1 LKIGTTQLVL
11 QLIARQAAPA
21 IELDHPVTAV
31 KQVSRDQ
38 DLKATVRRKNG
49 RSITGL
55 EIQEQYYMAAEKHL
69 AGSDPETDWIL
80 REWKATLQCLTN
92 DRGQLVGRLDWV
104 TKLWLL
110 ETFVREERLMW
121 DDPWLASLD
130 LEYHNVNPE
139 RGLYLGLEAEGKA
152 WRMTTDADID
162 AAMVEGPRDTRGGL
176 RGLCVRRFPDQIKSM
191 QWERI
196 QFSGGLLP
204 RTLEM
209 SDLFEPSDVKA
220 CAAAF
225 ESAASPMDAL
235 KAWNSGK
242 ESRS

>member
-1 LKIGTTQLVL
+1 M
-11 QLIARQAAPA
+11 
-21 IELDHPVTAV
+21 
-31 KQVSRDQ
+31 
-38 DLKATVRRKNG
+38 
-49 RSITGL
+49 TGL
-55 EIQEQYYMAAEKHL
+55 EIQEQYYLEAEKQL

-80 REWKATLQCLTN
+80 GEWKSTLRSLTG

-110 ETFVREERLMW
+110 ETFVREERLRW

-130 LEYHNVNPE
+130 LEYHNVNPD
-139 RGLYLGLEAEGKA
+139 RGLYLGLEAEGKV
-152 WRMTTDADID
+152 WRMTTDAAVD
-162 AAMVEGPRDTRGGL
+162 AAMLAGPEDTRGGL
-176 RGLCVRRFPDQIKSM
+176 RGLCIRRFPDQIKSM

-209 SDLFEPSDVKA
+209 GDLFETSDVKA
-220 CAAAF
+220 CAALLEA
-225 ESAASPMDAL
+225 AASPMDAL
-235 KAWNSGK
+235 KAWNSRK